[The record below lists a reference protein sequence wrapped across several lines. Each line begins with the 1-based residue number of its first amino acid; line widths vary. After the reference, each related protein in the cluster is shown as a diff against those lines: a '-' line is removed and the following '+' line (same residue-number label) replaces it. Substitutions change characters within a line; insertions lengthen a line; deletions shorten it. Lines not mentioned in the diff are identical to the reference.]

1 MRFAT
6 RPSTIAATLLAI
18 LVASPASAQDPP
30 APTPPQVTCAHW
42 GSFRFFELASPDT
55 VFACIAA
62 GADPG
67 APVDM
72 YRGTPL
78 HHAARAVSD
87 TILINLLLAGG
98 ADVNARDRR
107 GRTPLHE
114 AARANPNPGVI
125 TALLA
130 AAPM

>member
-1 MRFAT
+1 MRFAI
-6 RPSTIAATLLAI
+6 RPSTVAAMLLATLLCA
-18 LVASPASAQDPP
+18 APASAQDPP
-30 APTPPQVTCAHW
+30 APTPPQVTCADW
-42 GSFRFFELASPDT
+42 GSYRFFELASPDT

-67 APVDM
+67 APADM

-87 TILINLLLAGG
+87 TILINLLVAGG

-107 GRTPLHE
+107 
-114 AARANPNPGVI
+114 
-125 TALLA
+125 
-130 AAPM
+130 AAPPSTKPPAPTSIPE